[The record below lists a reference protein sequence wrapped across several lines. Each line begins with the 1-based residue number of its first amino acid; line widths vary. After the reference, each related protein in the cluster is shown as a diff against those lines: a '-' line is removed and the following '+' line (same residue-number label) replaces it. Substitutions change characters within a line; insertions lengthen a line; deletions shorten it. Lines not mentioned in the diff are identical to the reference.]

1 MSHQRLAKFL
11 PPIICIVQI
20 SLTSM
25 LLSSQ
30 RIPRLGSLLAED
42 YVAPFSINS
51 FASLILV
58 AKYGLPP
65 RSGWFSSIICRC
77 FLRIISRVAPRSLY
91 QKNSPVSIV
100 FICPNHTR
108 QPLCCNSWEG
118 EGKTYEVS
126 RINAASRL
134 VICFSNPPL

>member
-1 MSHQRLAKFL
+1 MSHQRLAKSL

-20 SLTSM
+20 SPYQHTFCSPAHPTFG
-25 LLSSQ
+25 LSFG
-30 RIPRLGSLLAED
+30 RED

-51 FASLILV
+51 FASLIFV

-91 QKNSPVSIV
+91 QNSPVSIV
-100 FICPNHTR
+100 SICPKHTR